1 MTEKDENPVI
11 RISRR
16 DIERFE
22 AMGLFEEE
30 LRAKGYRAL
39 AGVDEAGRGPLAGPV
54 VAAACILPAD
64 VSFYGLNDSKK
75 MSARRREVLYERI
88 RKESP
93 AWAIAMTGPEEI
105 DRINILQ
112 ATKAAMKRALD
123 DLPRKPD
130 MALVDA
136 VALQGFDY
144 PVLAEPKGDAKHN
157 VIAAASVLAKVA
169 RDRMMENWDKVYPVY
184 GFAAHKGYGTQA
196 HRDAIRQYGPCPI
209 HRRTFLSGIIG
220 KPLPQTPYHI
230 GLRVERQIAQ
240 ELISRGHTILE
251 HRYAVPGIGEIDFIT
266 HHRGKLYVIECKG
279 RSIGSESFGGIEQS
293 LQKRQMEQIRRTA
306 ARWIGGKTSF
316 EDCPLT
322 FLFAA
327 ARLGPRGEIDSIQF
341 IPF

>member
-11 RISRR
+11 RNQPADIDGSRPW
-16 DIERFE
+16 
-22 AMGLFEEE
+22 LFERSSQR
-30 LRAKGYRAL
+30 LRHWL
-39 AGVDEAGRGPLAGPV
+39 GVDEAGRGPLAGPV

-75 MSARRREVLYERI
+75 MSARRREALYERI

-157 VIAAASVLAKVA
+157 VIAAASVLAKVE
-169 RDRMMENWDKVYPVY
+169 RERMMENWDKVYPVY
-184 GFAAHKGYGTQA
+184 GFAAIGYGTQA
-196 HRDAIRQYGPCPI
+196 HRDAIRQTAPADSPQD
-209 HRRTFLSGIIG
+209 LS
-220 KPLPQTPYHI
+220 
-230 GLRVERQIAQ
+230 V
-240 ELISRGHTILE
+240 
-251 HRYAVPGIGEIDFIT
+251 
-266 HHRGKLYVIECKG
+266 
-279 RSIGSESFGGIEQS
+279 GS
-293 LQKRQMEQIRRTA
+293 
-306 ARWIGGKTSF
+306 
-316 EDCPLT
+316 
-322 FLFAA
+322 
-327 ARLGPRGEIDSIQF
+327 
-341 IPF
+341 